1 MLVQWGFTDLAFE
14 NRDASNCGA
23 EERHAPWLYFVCAIE
38 VDFSTVYGLSKV
50 HVCLLVEHKND
61 HAILLDVDS

>member
-1 MLVQWGFTDLAFE
+1 MQ
-14 NRDASNCGA
+14 SNCGA

-38 VDFSTVYGLSKV
+38 LDFSTVYGLSKV

-61 HAILLDVDS
+61 HAVLLGVGS